1 MLAFVEPVSQI
12 AFLDVNVVAL
22 MPQKATVPL
31 QSEPFGVRAGMGVSA
46 PMQATHTH
54 GDLEV
59 NFVYSGLVRYFI
71 GGRFVELTP
80 GSLSVFWA
88 AMPHQIVEVEP
99 NTDFMFVH
107 VPLVTLLR
115 WSLGSA
121 FVRKVLAGE
130 VVVDPQSPAWDA
142 ELTRRWVLDMD
153 SADPITLRTCELEV
167 EARLRRLAWKRQQK
181 TAPRAS
187 EHKARRQV
195 EAITAFLAENYKDD
209 ISTSDIGQAVSL
221 HPNYAMTLFR
231 RECGMSIWQ
240 YLIRL
245 RLSHAQ
251 LMLLSTDKTVLA
263 IALESGFG
271 SLARFYAAF
280 TRECGMSP
288 GEFRKRGQ

>member
-1 MLAFVEPVSQI
+1 MPSRAEVASFQTEPQGLS
-12 AFLDVNVVAL
+12 AGLGVAVA
-22 MPQKATVPL
+22 MQ
-31 QSEPFGVRAGMGVSA
+31 EA
-46 PMQATHTH
+46 PPH
-54 GDLEV
+54 GDVEL
-59 NFVYSGLVRYFI
+59 NFVYAGGLRYFI
-71 GGRFVELTP
+71 GGRFVELVA
-80 GSLSVFWA
+80 GSLAVFWA

-99 NTDFMFVH
+99 KTELMYVN

-115 WSLGSA
+115 YNLGSA

-130 VVVDPQSPAWDA
+130 VVADAQSSAWDA
-142 ELTRRWVLDMD
+142 ELTRRWVADAA
-153 SADPITLRTCELEV
+153 SADPIALRTCELEV
-167 EARLRRLAWKRQQK
+167 EARLRRLAWKRQHK
-181 TAPRAS
+181 TAPRS
-187 EHKARRQV
+187 TEHKASKQV
-195 EAITAFLAENYKDD
+195 EAITSFLAENYRDD
-209 ISTSDIGQAVSL
+209 ISTADIGRAISL

-280 TRECGMSP
+280 TRECGISP
-288 GEFRKRGQ
+288 GEFRKRAAP